1 MPKFLTRQNSN
12 SIARHNYSEPRDYF
26 VSICVENRQQ
36 IFGTIVNNQIILND
50 AGNMI
55 NTVLNQIPE
64 NYASIDLDK
73 HIVMPN
79 HAHAIII
86 IRNIVGV
93 DPRIDPNQYI
103 DPV

>member
-1 MPKFLTRQNSN
+1 
-12 SIARHNYSEPRDYF
+12 
-26 VSICVENRQQ
+26 
-36 IFGTIVNNQIILND
+36 
-50 AGNMI
+50 MI

-64 NYASIDLDK
+64 NYAGIDLDK